1 MRGTVLLLASQDS
14 CAEYTASL
22 RANGLLVHETANP
35 ADADVIILDVV
46 VTVFSRD
53 SSPTVI
59 RELRSRVD
67 HATSIIVVSSA
78 AGREDHDAARRA
90 GADSVLSMPAPDEV
104 LYEVQRALILRRS
117 GRRLPQSREQHPNN
131 ESAG

>member
-1 MRGTVLLLASQDS
+1 MRGTVLLLADQDS
-14 CAEYTASL
+14 CAEYTESL
-22 RANGLLVHETANP
+22 RANGLLVHEAANP
-35 ADADVIILDVV
+35 ADADTIIPDVV

-53 SSPTVI
+53 SNPSLI

-78 AGREDHDAARRA
+78 AGREDQDAARRA
-90 GADSVLSMPAPDEV
+90 GADSVLSMPALPDEI

-117 GRRLPQSREQHPNN
+117 GRRLPPSG
-131 ESAG
+131 SV